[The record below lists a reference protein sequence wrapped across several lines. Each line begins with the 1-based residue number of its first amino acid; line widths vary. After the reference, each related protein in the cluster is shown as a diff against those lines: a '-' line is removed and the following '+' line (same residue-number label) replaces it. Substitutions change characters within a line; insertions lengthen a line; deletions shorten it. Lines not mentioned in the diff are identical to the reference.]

1 MEIDIHKIIPRIRL
15 KRIEVP
21 VRLRPT
27 EEEMKEEIE
36 RLLKQKNLMEAFT
49 VDTQEAEKANEILK
63 RNQ

>member
-36 RLLKQKNLMEAFT
+36 RLLKKKNILDAFA